1 MKTKRIWSGTI
12 ARTRMVS
19 ARLPLAL
26 ADQLK
31 DYAAR
36 HGESMTNIVSLAV
49 IEYLEQN
56 DDENLGKEDG
66 GYFLY

>member
-1 MKTKRIWSGTI
+1 MKTKRIWSGTT
-12 ARTRMVS
+12 ARTHMVS

>member
-1 MKTKRIWSGTI
+1 
-12 ARTRMVS
+12 MVS

-49 IEYLEQN
+49 IEYLAQN

>member
-1 MKTKRIWSGTI
+1 
-12 ARTRMVS
+12 MVS

-56 DDENLGKEDG
+56 DDENFEKEDG

>member
-1 MKTKRIWSGTI
+1 MKTKRTWSGTT

-49 IEYLEQN
+49 IEYLAQN